1 MAGSDAS
8 KDRRPRVAVDHV
20 LIAARDLTDYARR
33 FEAEYG
39 LSALPG
45 GRHPGVGTA
54 NMIVPLGSAYLEL
67 IAVVDAEEAAHT
79 PTGRRIARAV
89 EEGQTFAMWVVR
101 TNDLDGM
108 REGLQAA
115 GVELSDPFSGA
126 RQRPDGVTLRWRTQ
140 FLVPPETRTVLP
152 FIIQWLVPPGMHPA
166 EAAVQHASGAR
177 GIRLIRLGD
186 PDPLAAAERLRT
198 LLGEELS
205 FVVEKA
211 TTSGVLAVELDTP
224 RGTMVIK

>member
-8 KDRRPRVAVDHV
+8 RDRRPRVAVDHV
-20 LIAARDLTDYARR
+20 LVALRDLTNNARR
-33 FEAEYG
+33 FEAVYG

-67 IAVVDAEEAAHT
+67 IAVVDVAEAAHT
-79 PTGRRIARAV
+79 SIGGRIARAV
-89 EEGQTFAMWVVR
+89 EEGRTFAMWAVR
-101 TNDLDGM
+101 TDDLDGM

-126 RQRPDGVTLRWRTQ
+126 RQRPDGVMLRWRTQ
-140 FLVPPETRTVLP
+140 FLVPPGERTVLP

-166 EAAVQHASGAR
+166 DAAVQHASGAR
-177 GIRLIRLGD
+177 SIRLILLGD
-186 PDPLAAAERLRT
+186 PDPAAAAERLRT
-198 LLGEELS
+198 LLGEELPC
-205 FVVEKA
+205 VVEKA